1 MKELYSNGS
10 ASSIQRSSLFQLSQ
24 SILFLLLLSL
34 LLLVFFVPFPTL
46 NEKVKPNKKEAK
58 CYNPNGGK
66 IPEKDCKKNI
76 KWNTQCTIS

>member
-10 ASSIQRSSLFQLSQ
+10 ASSIQMSSLFQLSQ

-58 CYNPNGGK
+58 CYNPTKPQLGLK
-66 IPEKDCKKNI
+66 RWYLRTLRMRFFPA
-76 KWNTQCTIS
+76 